1 MRVNTTIRNTGP
13 GGGNN
18 AGAGFP
24 NGRRPGDD
32 VIDTTLAIVTNGNA
46 ATSSDNVDDD
56 TGDRRRNEFPFLAPP
71 IQPFPPTNPD
81 GTPESS
87 VDDSTQN

>member
-1 MRVNTTIRNTGP
+1 MRVNTTIPNTGP

-32 VIDTTLAIVTNGNA
+32 VIDTTLAIVTNGA
-46 ATSSDNVDDD
+46 VTSSDNVDDD
-56 TGDRRRNEFPFLAPP
+56 TGNLRRNVFPFLAPP
-71 IQPFPPTNPD
+71 IQPFPPTNPV
-81 GTPESS
+81 GTPDSS